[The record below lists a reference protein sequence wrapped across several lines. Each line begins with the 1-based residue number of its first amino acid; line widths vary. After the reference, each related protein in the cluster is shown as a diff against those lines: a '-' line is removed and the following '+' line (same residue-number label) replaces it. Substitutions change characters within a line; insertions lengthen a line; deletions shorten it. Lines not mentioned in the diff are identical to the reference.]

1 MSKFL
6 VVYKGGQMG
15 STPEEQEATM
25 NAWMAWFGSMGP
37 AVTDVGNPF
46 GGSTSLASDGSR
58 GAATSELSG
67 YSIVEADDLD
77 AAAELAASCPN
88 LASGGSLEIYEAM
101 PM

>member
-1 MSKFL
+1 MAKFL

-15 STPEEQEATM
+15 ETPEEQEATM
-25 NAWMAWFGSMGP
+25 NAWMGWFGSLGS

-58 GAATSELSG
+58 MAAASELSG
-67 YSIVEADDLD
+67 YSIIEAPDLD
-77 AAAELAASCPN
+77 SAAGLAVACPN